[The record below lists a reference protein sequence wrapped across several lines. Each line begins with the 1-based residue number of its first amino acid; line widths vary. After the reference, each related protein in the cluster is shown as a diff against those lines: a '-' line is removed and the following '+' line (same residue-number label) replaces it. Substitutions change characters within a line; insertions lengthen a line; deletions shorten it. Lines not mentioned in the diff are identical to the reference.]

1 MAREPKYGATFNGW
15 ERLLASLEANKETFP
30 QLDAY
35 RTQLEAMLTQAREA
49 SAEQTAMAA
58 SKQQATQLIRTLLV
72 DGRKLATVLRTV
84 VRQKYGNRAEKLV
97 EFDLQPLRARTRV
110 ATAGT
115 KPPTVTP
122 PTPTTPGTPVPPA
135 TPADTKP

>member
-35 RTQLEAMLTQAREA
+35 RTQLEAMLSQAREA

-58 SKQQATQLIRTLLV
+58 GKQQATQRIQTLLV

-84 VRQKYGNRAEKLV
+84 VRQHFGNRSEKLA
-97 EFDLQPLRARTRV
+97 EFDLQPLRARTRTV
-110 ATAGT
+110 TAGAGAGT

-122 PTPTTPGTPVPPA
+122 TPA
-135 TPADTKP
+135 TPTDTKP

>member
-35 RTQLEAMLTQAREA
+35 RTQLEAMLSQAREA

-58 SKQQATQLIRTLLV
+58 GKQQATQRIQTLLV

-84 VRQKYGNRAEKLV
+84 VRQHFGNRSEKLA
-97 EFDLQPLRARTRV
+97 EFDLQPLRSRARTV
-110 ATAGT
+110 TAGAST
-115 KPPTVTP
+115 LSIQE
-122 PTPTTPGTPVPPA
+122 
-135 TPADTKP
+135 

>member
-1 MAREPKYGATFNGW
+1 MDPKEKTMAREPKYGATFNGW

-35 RTQLEAMLTQAREA
+35 RAQLAAMLNEAREA

-58 SKQQATQLIRTLLV
+58 GKQQATQRIQTLLV

-84 VRQKYGNRAEKLV
+84 VRQHFGNRSEKLA
-97 EFDLQPLRARTRV
+97 EFDLQPLRTRTRTV
-110 ATAGT
+110 IAGAGTGAGT
-115 KPPTVTP
+115 KP
-122 PTPTTPGTPVPPA
+122 
-135 TPADTKP
+135 

>member
-1 MAREPKYGATFNGW
+1 MAREPKYGVTLNGW

-35 RTQLEAMLTQAREA
+35 RTQLEAMLSQAREA

-58 SKQQATQLIRTLLV
+58 GKQQATQRIQTLLV

-84 VRQKYGNRAEKLV
+84 VRQHFGNRSEKLA
-97 EFDLQPLRARTRV
+97 EFDLQPLRARTRTV
-110 ATAGT
+110 TAGAGAGT

-122 PTPTTPGTPVPPA
+122 TPA
-135 TPADTKP
+135 TPVDTRP